1 MFLLNQW
8 YAAALPGELTDKPI
22 ARTICGHAVAMFR
35 SASGQPIALDDRC
48 PHRYAPLSAGRCEGE
63 NIVCPYH
70 GIVFDKA
77 GSCVRIPHQPTIPS
91 KMHVRSYPLV
101 ERWGWAWIWMGDAAL
116 ADENLIPPYEWFGS
130 PEWKSFYRYFHVKA
144 NWELC
149 ADNLLDLS
157 HTPYVHPTTIGTPDM
172 DKFPLET
179 WTEGNNV
186 LSRRVMTQV
195 VPGPFVAQ
203 WGNFEGKIDRVTT
216 AEWRPAG
223 NIAVELVY
231 LDAKTRIALRLT
243 NPLTPETERTTH
255 IWFTWSRNFGND
267 DSDYVEKF
275 EKQSASVQD
284 EDNRIL
290 EIQQAVVDRGDPIPT
305 VPIKADS
312 ALLAARRTV
321 QRLIREEE
329 TKLRKVTA

>member
-8 YAAALPGELTDKPI
+8 YAAALPDELTDKPI
-22 ARTICGHAVAMFR
+22 ARTICGHAVVMFR
-35 SASGQPIALDDRC
+35 SASGQPVALDDRC

-101 ERWGWAWIWMGDAAL
+101 ERWGWAWIWMGDATL
-116 ADENLIPPYEWFGS
+116 ADASLIPPYEWFGS

-186 LSRRVMTQV
+186 LYQ
-195 VPGPFVAQ
+195 
-203 WGNFEGKIDRVTT
+203 
-216 AEWRPAG
+216 
-223 NIAVELVY
+223 
-231 LDAKTRIALRLT
+231 DAKTKIALRLT

-275 EKQSASVQD
+275 EKQSSSVQD

-321 QRLIREEE
+321 QRLLREED